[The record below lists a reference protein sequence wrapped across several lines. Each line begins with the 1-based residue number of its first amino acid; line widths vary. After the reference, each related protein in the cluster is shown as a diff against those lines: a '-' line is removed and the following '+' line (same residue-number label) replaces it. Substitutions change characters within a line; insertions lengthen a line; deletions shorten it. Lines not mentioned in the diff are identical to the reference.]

1 MFYRLVKNNADIWAN
16 IVVHNVVG
24 VPYILPQKI
33 LETLGASLLYLHCK
47 IRLAFFTWPS
57 FTKCDHLGALFV
69 LQGKCARDNRQLASP
84 GGHYRQV
91 FSFFTVRFIYSCSSI
106 I

>member
-57 FTKCDHLGALFV
+57 LLNVSFSSLSFA
-69 LQGKCARDNRQLASP
+69 GKVCERR
-84 GGHYRQV
+84 
-91 FSFFTVRFIYSCSSI
+91 
-106 I
+106 